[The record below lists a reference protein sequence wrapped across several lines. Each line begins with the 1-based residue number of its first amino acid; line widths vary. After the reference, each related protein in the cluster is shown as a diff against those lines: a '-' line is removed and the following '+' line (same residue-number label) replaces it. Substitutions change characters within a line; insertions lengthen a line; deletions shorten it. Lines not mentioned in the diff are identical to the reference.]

1 MANGAI
7 VAVSFGVGGI
17 HVKERCL
24 DALLADVGDAF
35 QDFAVREAWTSSFL
49 RKKMAREGYMY
60 PSLEELL
67 GELSEAGYEDV
78 VVMPTH
84 LTPGEEFQ
92 KKILPAAEAFADS
105 FVSLQVME
113 PVFTVKRAEDFAFLT
128 DDVLGLSGLAEDE
141 DMVFMGHGSP
151 HQHNPAYE
159 LLQQYADSRGW
170 RVHIGVVEPEDYP
183 NKADVLQRLAGRG
196 VRKVYLRPL
205 LLAGGNHASHD
216 LAGDSPE
223 SWKSVL
229 QEAGFAVRCSTKGLG
244 EYAAFRE
251 LYVQKLSKLINC
263 SNHA

>member
-1 MANGAI
+1 MTKGAI
-7 VAVSFGVGGI
+7 VAVSFGVGDI

-24 DALLADVGDAF
+24 DALLADVREAF
-35 QDFAVREAWTSSFL
+35 RDFEVREAWTSSFL
-49 RKKMAREGYMY
+49 RKKMAREGSVY

-67 GELSEAGYEDV
+67 GELSGAGYEDV

-92 KKILPAAEAFADS
+92 KKIVPGAEAFADR
-105 FVSLQVME
+105 FASLQVME
-113 PVFTVKRAEDFAFLT
+113 PVFTVNEAEDFAFLT

-170 RVHIGVVEPEDYP
+170 RMHIGVVEPDDYP
-183 NKADVLQRLAGRG
+183 NKADVLKRLAECGS
-196 VRKVYLRPL
+196 RKVYLRPL
-205 LLAGGNHASHD
+205 LLAGGNHAIHD

-229 QEAGFAVRCSTKGLG
+229 QGAGFAVRCSTKGLG
-244 EYAAFRE
+244 EYAAFRR
-251 LYVQKLSKLINC
+251 LYVQKLKKLLI
-263 SNHA
+263 